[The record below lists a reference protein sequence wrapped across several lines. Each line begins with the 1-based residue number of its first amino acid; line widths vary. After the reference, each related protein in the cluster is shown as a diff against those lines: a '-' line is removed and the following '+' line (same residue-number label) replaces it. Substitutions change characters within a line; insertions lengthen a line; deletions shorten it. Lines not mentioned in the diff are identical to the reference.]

1 MQLVKFDCAVNMAD
15 VEVREA
21 LEEPATKKIKVQ
33 SDVQENSENIHT
45 VLKDFSEFQQKRI
58 LSDNSQR
65 KTICIEGSFN
75 NREGTA
81 IVLLEKK
88 PFNEEILKNTLDSN
102 CTLQK
107 EFSNDIYG
115 FYECFPSVKYNG
127 E

>member
-1 MQLVKFDCAVNMAD
+1 MNMAD
-15 VEVREA
+15 GAKECEPV
-21 LEEPATKKIKVQ
+21 EEPASKKIKIQ
-33 SDVQENSENIHT
+33 SDIQENDENIHT

-58 LSDNSQR
+58 LSINSQR

-75 NREGTA
+75 NKSGTA

-88 PFNEEILKNTLDSN
+88 PFNEESLKNTLDYS
-102 CTLQK
+102 CTLHK

-115 FYECFPSVKYNG
+115 FYDCFPSVKYNG

>member
-1 MQLVKFDCAVNMAD
+1 MAECID
-15 VEVREA
+15 VEGELVG
-21 LEEPATKKIKVQ
+21 PATKRKKVQ
-33 SDVQENSENIHT
+33 SEHEEDDDSLHV

-75 NREGTA
+75 NREGKA
-81 IVLLEKK
+81 IVFLEKK
-88 PFNEEILKNTLDSN
+88 PFNEEILKNTLNSD
-102 CTLQK
+102 CVLKK

>member
-1 MQLVKFDCAVNMAD
+1 MAD
-15 VEVREA
+15 GEKVLEK
-21 LEEPATKKIKVQ
+21 LEEPATKKSRVVG
-33 SDVQENSENIHT
+33 DVQENDESIHT

-65 KTICIEGSFN
+65 KTICIEGSFY

-88 PFNEEILKNTLDSN
+88 PFNEEILENTLDSN
-102 CTLQK
+102 CTLRK

>member
-1 MQLVKFDCAVNMAD
+1 MAECAD
-15 VEVREA
+15 ISDEIEG
-21 LEEPATKKIKVQ
+21 PATKKIKVQ
-33 SDVQENSENIHT
+33 SNLQGHGENLHA

-58 LSDNSQR
+58 LSDNGQR

-75 NREGTA
+75 NREGRA

-88 PFNEEILKNTLDSN
+88 PFNEEILKNTLNSN
-102 CTLQK
+102 CVLQK

-115 FYECFPSVKYNG
+115 FYECFPDVKCNG

>member
-1 MQLVKFDCAVNMAD
+1 MAES
-15 VEVREA
+15 VEVKAEVGG
-21 LEEPATKKIKVQ
+21 PATKKARVQ
-33 SDVQENSENIHT
+33 DDLQGLQGYGENLHT
-45 VLKDFSEFQQKRI
+45 VLKDFSEFQQTRI

-75 NREGTA
+75 NREGKA

-88 PFNEEILKNTLDSN
+88 PFNDEILKNTLNSN
-102 CTLQK
+102 CVLQK

-115 FYECFPSVKYNG
+115 FYEFFPSVKYSG